1 MHPQQIQERKENMKI
16 WRFCVPILV
25 CSGLL
30 IAFVQGG
37 CGDNPCERA
46 EPDTCALI
54 PFTAPNT
61 CVLSASTDDDFAC
74 KCCNPDD
81 GPCEPPDEDRCFQ
94 WIEEEHVC
102 REITGGC

>member
-1 MHPQQIQERKENMKI
+1 MKI

-37 CGDNPCERA
+37 CGDNPCEKA

-61 CVLSASTDDDFAC
+61 CVVVGDNDFAC
-74 KCCNPDD
+74 KCCGADD
-81 GPCEPPDEDRCFQ
+81 QPCEPPDEELCFQ
-94 WIEEEHVC
+94 WIEAKHYC
-102 REITGGC
+102 RPQICD